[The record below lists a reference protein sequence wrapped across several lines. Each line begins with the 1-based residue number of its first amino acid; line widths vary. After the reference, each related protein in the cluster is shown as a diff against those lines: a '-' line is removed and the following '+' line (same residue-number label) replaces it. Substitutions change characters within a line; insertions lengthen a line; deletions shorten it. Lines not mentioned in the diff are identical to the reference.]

1 MTTQQDSV
9 DVERLRAALEQ
20 IAKGMP
26 QMLNDGTEMHVPLAA
41 SASRHIARTAL
52 SLPITQR
59 DEQGA
64 KTYADG
70 VEDAAKVCDAYVD
83 VNFEQAGDSVLLDP
97 CLHGKGFTPENVAA
111 SERLQMDGLVHSSQA
126 HAGQHLATAIR
137 RLSIEQGDQDG
148 GEG

>member
-1 MTTQQDSV
+1 MTTQQDIV

-52 SLPITQR
+52 TLPITQR
-59 DEQGA
+59 DEQGDRLREALRDIMDHFGWQDRGPGHSHTVAGLWDDDVSNGDRAGTTCEWCA
-64 KTYADG
+64 KW
-70 VEDAAKVCDAYVD
+70 
-83 VNFEQAGDSVLLDP
+83 
-97 CLHGKGFTPENVAA
+97 ENA
-111 SERLQMDGLVHSSQA
+111 
-126 HAGQHLATAIR
+126 R